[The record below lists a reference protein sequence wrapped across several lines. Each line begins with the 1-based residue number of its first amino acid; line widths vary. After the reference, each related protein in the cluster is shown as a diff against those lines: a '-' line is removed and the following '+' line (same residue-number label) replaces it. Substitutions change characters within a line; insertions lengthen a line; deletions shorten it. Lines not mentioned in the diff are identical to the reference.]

1 MAGATTPSLPPKRPE
16 IRGDTVHADLCI
28 LGAGSG
34 GLSVAA
40 GAVQMGASVVLI
52 EKGEMGGDCLNTGC
66 VPSKALIA
74 AAHVAHT
81 HRIGGRFGIHG
92 AEPEIRFH
100 EVHDHV
106 HGVIGA
112 IAPHDSVERFEGLGV
127 MVIKAAG
134 QFVDRETVEAG
145 GRRIKARRFVVATG
159 SRAAVP
165 PIPGLAEA
173 GYLTNETVFELKE
186 RPAHLI
192 VIGGGPIGIEMA
204 QSFRRLGSEVTVI
217 EKFGILSRDEP
228 EAVEVVRASLSGD
241 GVRLV
246 EGLGVSEVG
255 RDDGA
260 VTVTL
265 DADSPFGRT
274 LSGTHILVA
283 AGRRPNIESLGLDK
297 AGIAASPKGIT
308 VDARLITSNRKVF
321 AIGDV
326 AGGPQ
331 FTHIAG
337 YHAGIVIRNALF
349 GLPAKVDYRALPWVT
364 YTDPELAHAGLTEA
378 EARKA
383 GHAVETL
390 TWSFALNDRAQA
402 ERATEGLAKVVLGP
416 KGKILGATI
425 VGPRAGELIGTWAL
439 AISAGLKI
447 GAIAGAVLPY
457 PTLSEISKRAA
468 GSYYTPK
475 LFGTFTRRVVGLV
488 QRILP

>member
-16 IRGDTVHADLCI
+16 IRGNTLHADLCI

-134 QFVDRETVEAG
+134 QFVDGETVEAG

-217 EKFGILSRDEP
+217 EKFGILARDEP

-246 EGLGVSEVG
+246 EGLGVSEV
-255 RDDGA
+255 RQDDGA

-297 AGIAASPKGIT
+297 AGIAATAKGIT

-383 GHAVETL
+383 GRTVEVLNWT
-390 TWSFALNDRAQA
+390 FALNDRAQA
-402 ERATEGLAKVVLGP
+402 ERATEGLAKVILGP
-416 KGKILGATI
+416 KGTILGATI

-439 AISAGLKI
+439 AISARLKI

-475 LFGTFTRRVVGLV
+475 LFGAFTRRVVGLV